1 MSRKLPEVLTCE
13 EVQALIDQ
21 TNVRYPTGLRDRC
34 MLALMA
40 NCGLRASEVLKLELR
55 HLDLN
60 AGVLT
65 VRNGKGGKD
74 RQLWVNPDTL
84 ALLKRWLQNRPVQA
98 QLVFTTLEG
107 EPVNDRALRAMVKR
121 RAVKAGIA
129 KDVHPHTLRHTFATE
144 MYRKNKDL
152 LTVQKCLGHADI
164 STTTIYTHLV
174 NGEVEAAMREFC
186 LG

>member
-1 MSRKLPEVLTCE
+1 M
-13 EVQALIDQ
+13 
-21 TNVRYPTGLRDRC
+21 
-34 MLALMA
+34 MALMV
-40 NCGLRASEVLKLELR
+40 NCGLRASEVLNLELC

-60 AGVLT
+60 AGILT

-74 RQLWVNPDTL
+74 RQLWVNQDTL
-84 ALLKRWLQNRPVQA
+84 ELVKRWLKARPVQSK
-98 QLVFTTLEG
+98 LVFTTLEG
-107 EPVNDRALRAMVKR
+107 GPVHDRALRAMVKR
-121 RAVKAGIA
+121 RALKAGIA
-129 KDVHPHTLRHTFATE
+129 KDVHPHTLRHSFATE

-152 LTVQKCLGHADI
+152 LTVQKCLGHSDI